1 MKRTRAS
8 SMPTLFNWTNES
20 IPTKSKDEWK
30 IPGKETNLDI
40 VFDELLERL
49 KARKNYLKEIYS
61 GDSLKTAI
69 FEMEVFEKVVRKS
82 FEKKEVQP
90 IKRVRKF

>member
-90 IKRVRKF
+90 IKRKRKF